1 MKKKT
6 LSVLMGIMIG
16 SLPEI
21 WPLKTYDSMIKNYNL
36 FNSIFF
42 VSIGV
47 IIVTLLENK
56 IKKNNYEER

>member
-1 MKKKT
+1 
-6 LSVLMGIMIG
+6 MGIMIG

-21 WPLKTYDSMIKNYNL
+21 WPLKTYDSLINNYNI
-36 FNSIFF
+36 FYSIFF